1 MDEAGAK
8 VAEAVEQHDGLEER
22 LAIEKDQ
29 QHQKLEGRLE
39 KKKHHHHHHHKHEA
53 KDAAPQEGVE
63 LAVFNAGAA
72 TEADLDDVA
81 VDVKN
86 EQGAA
91 FEGASGLEG
100 GGAPCMHGETEAEKT
115 AEEIDLELK
124 EGAYV
129 WWVCVHL
136 VAWGV
141 GGGVKMGW
149 GEDAVGWGGVR
160 GERC

>member
-29 QHQKLEGRLE
+29 QHHKLEERLE
-39 KKKHHHHHHHKHEA
+39 KKKHHHHHHHKNKA
-53 KDAAPQEGVE
+53 KDAVPGVE

-86 EQGAA
+86 EKGAA

-129 WWVCVHL
+129 CWVCMHL
-136 VAWGV
+136 VV
-141 GGGVKMGW
+141 
-149 GEDAVGWGGVR
+149 
-160 GERC
+160 